1 MANKVG
7 VQDSMNQKRA
17 STLTSSLPILILSV
31 ATFVSELPN
40 FYGEDIINA
49 RESFKSGGKLD
60 FWGGISTLFY
70 SSIPDFGFRW
80 QIWLG
85 FAQLFFSTI
94 GVLLI
99 FRLNRIDSRKR
110 VVVYLIC
117 YFALIFSSQ
126 MTRDGLMFSLLIFG
140 FGLLSLSVEKD
151 QKSKLIPLSLFVI
164 VLAMS
169 FRPWLALAIIPLVW
183 LVVINSAHRLPKKW
197 LVYFA
202 CLLALLPA
210 AFEITASKAL
220 SLKKSYPEQQ
230 VMMMDLAATYCYT
243 NNLSSGLRAK
253 TGLEIF
259 TDAENYPSVA
269 CQLFRPDTWL
279 SLTQGGG
286 NESSKDIQAELWLI
300 SPGEEEK
307 AQDLR
312 STWLNLIVSDPVSY
326 LQNKILFAGKLI
338 IGSESRNLTVLSK
351 EKTEE
356 KLIAIYRI
364 PYDIAISLHLFSI
377 ISIFVIF
384 LVVPVRNFARKITA
398 SIELDRTAIAVFLS
412 CFLWLGLSSIA
423 YIGSN
428 GRYMYSLTILVI
440 ILLVKN
446 SQGSKTARS

>member
-7 VQDSMNQKRA
+7 VQDSMNQKLA
-17 STLTSSLPILILSV
+17 STLTSSFPIFTIAAITF
-31 ATFVSELPN
+31 ATELPN

-85 FAQLFFSTI
+85 FTQLVLSAI
-94 GVLLI
+94 GLVLI
-99 FRLNRIDSRKR
+99 FKPNRVNGRKR
-110 VVVYLIC
+110 ASVYAIS

-126 MTRDGLMFSLLIFG
+126 MTRDGLMFSLLVLG
-140 FGLLSLSVEKD
+140 FGLVSLSLEKD

-169 FRPWLALAIIPLVW
+169 FRPWLSLAIIPLVW
-183 LVVINSAHRLPKKW
+183 LVFINSTKRLPKKW
-197 LVYFA
+197 LIFFA

-220 SLKKSYPEQQ
+220 SLKESYPEQQ

-243 NNLSSGLRAK
+243 NNSSSGLRAK

-259 TDAENYPSVA
+259 TDAKNYPSVA

-286 NESSKDIQAELWLI
+286 NESSKDIQTELWLI
-300 SPGEEEK
+300 PPGEEEK
-307 AQDLR
+307 AQELR
-312 STWLNLIVSDPVSY
+312 STWLNLIISDPISY

-338 IGSESRNLTVLSK
+338 IGSESRSLMVLSK

-356 KLIAIYRI
+356 KLIAIFRI
-364 PYDIAISLHLFSI
+364 PYDIAISLHLFSVV
-377 ISIFVIF
+377 SIFVVF
-384 LVVPVRNFARKITA
+384 LAVPVRNFARKITT
-398 SIELDRTAIAVFLS
+398 SIELDRTVVAVFLS

-428 GRYMYSLTILVI
+428 GRYMYSLTILAI

-446 SQGSKTARS
+446 YQDSKTARS

>member
-7 VQDSMNQKRA
+7 VQDSMNQNRG
-17 STLTSSLPILILSV
+17 SCLTSSLPIFILSV
-31 ATFVSELPN
+31 ITFATELPN
-40 FYGEDIINA
+40 FYGEDIVNA
-49 RESFKSGGKLD
+49 RESFKSGEKLD

-85 FAQLFFSTI
+85 LAQLLLTTI
-94 GVLLI
+94 GLLLI
-99 FRLNRIDSRKR
+99 FRLNWISNRKR
-110 VVVYLIC
+110 IIIYLIC

-140 FGLLSLSVEKD
+140 FGLLSLSLEKK
-151 QKSKLIPLSLFVI
+151 QKSKLILLSLFVI

-169 FRPWLALAIIPLVW
+169 LRPWLSLSIIPLVW
-183 LVVINSAHRLPKKW
+183 LISINSTIRLSRGS
-197 LVYFA
+197 LTLFA
-202 CLLALLPA
+202 CALTLLPT
-210 AFEITASKAL
+210 AFEITATKAL
-220 SLKKSYPEQQ
+220 GLKESYPEQQ

-243 NNLSSGLRAK
+243 NNSSSGLRAK

-279 SLTQGGG
+279 SLTEGGG
-286 NESSKDIQAELWLI
+286 NESSKDIQTKFWLI

-307 AQDLR
+307 AQKLR
-312 STWLNLIVSDPVSY
+312 STWLNLIISDPVSY

-338 IGSESRNLTVLSK
+338 IGSESRQLTAFSK
-351 EKTEE
+351 EKIQE
-356 KLIAIYRI
+356 KLIAVFRI
-364 PYDIAISLHLFSI
+364 TYDVAISLHLFSI
-377 ISIFVIF
+377 ISILVIF
-384 LVVPVRNFARKITA
+384 LSIPVRNFAKKTTA
-398 SIELDRTAIAVFLS
+398 AIELDGTVIAVFLS

-428 GRYMYSLTILVI
+428 GRYMYSLTILAI

-446 SQGSKTARS
+446 SQDSKKTRS